1 MSQRWTI
8 LALLFGV
15 RVTMAFQFQAVAAL
29 SPYIMEYHGVGLA
42 DIGLLI
48 GLYLSPGI
56 VIAMPGGAIGKRFG
70 DKQAVAFGMALMLA
84 GGIMMIMMPGWYAQ
98 VGGRLIAGTGG
109 VILNVL
115 MSKMVTDWFRDG
127 GLATAM
133 GIFVNSWP
141 VGIALALLVLPPI
154 AEASG
159 LAATMGLVV
168 TLVGA
173 GLAALVAVYRDPP
186 QQVSAAAVPTANL
199 RGVALTGVVLAG
211 SIWGLY
217 NTALG
222 MIFGFGPAM
231 LVERGWSPTE
241 ASSTTSVVLWLV
253 ALSVPLGGFLADRT
267 GSRDMI
273 LIAGLLGFA
282 LLMAVAPG
290 ADWAIATFIALGLV
304 GGLAAGPIMS
314 LPAAMMQPHNRAF
327 GMGVFFTIYYVCIFA
342 GPVVAG
348 TLAETFG
355 NAGVTFSFGAAL
367 LVFCGLC
374 LAAFRRLEQ
383 RPVALAAGS
392 Q

>member
-173 GLAALVAVYRDPP
+173 GLAALVALYRDPP
-186 QQVSAAAVPTANL
+186 QQASAAAVPTANL

-267 GSRDMI
+267 GSRI
-273 LIAGLLGFA
+273 
-282 LLMAVAPG
+282 
-290 ADWAIATFIALGLV
+290 
-304 GGLAAGPIMS
+304 
-314 LPAAMMQPHNRAF
+314 
-327 GMGVFFTIYYVCIFA
+327 
-342 GPVVAG
+342 
-348 TLAETFG
+348 
-355 NAGVTFSFGAAL
+355 
-367 LVFCGLC
+367 
-374 LAAFRRLEQ
+374 
-383 RPVALAAGS
+383 
-392 Q
+392 